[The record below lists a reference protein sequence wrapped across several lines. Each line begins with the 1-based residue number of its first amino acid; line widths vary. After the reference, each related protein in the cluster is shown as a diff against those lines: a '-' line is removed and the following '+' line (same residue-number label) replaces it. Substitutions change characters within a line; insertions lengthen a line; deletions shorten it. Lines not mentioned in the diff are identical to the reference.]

1 MMDTEKSRIWKR
13 ITEYAEASAPELV
26 TLRREFHCHPE
37 SGWME
42 FRTSGRIAEL
52 LQEYGCDEILTGE
65 QVCRADAR
73 MGVPEG
79 GGLTGVIGILHCGE
93 GPTTALRFDIDALPV
108 IECAAQEHLPVREG
122 FRSEQEGYMHAC
134 GHDGHIAV
142 GLGTAKFLCQIREQ
156 LRGTVKFIFQ
166 PAEEGVRGARAIV
179 ENGHL
184 EDVDFLLGAHM
195 YGGSEQHPCGI
206 CITAGHGLAT
216 TKLDADFHGK
226 ASHAAAAPE
235 QGNNAMLA
243 AATAVLNLQA
253 IPRHGQADT
262 RINVGKLIAG
272 SGRNIICDAA
282 HMELEVRG
290 KTSAANQYMQSYAE
304 RIIRCAAEM
313 HGCTVETHLMGTAL
327 SSSNSP
333 ELNDRLEQ
341 VCAEQLH
348 LPVWRDPEA
357 FSNVS
362 EDFSCMSEAVKAH
375 GGQAC
380 YFLNVSRCS
389 APLHNDRF
397 DFQEEALVNGVKAFC
412 GITAELLQ
420 SL

>member
-1 MMDTEKSRIWKR
+1 MDTEKSRIWQK
-13 ITEYAEASAPELV
+13 ITEYAEAEAPELSAI
-26 TLRREFHCHPE
+26 RREFHRYPE
-37 SGWME
+37 PGWME

-52 LQEYGCDEILTGE
+52 LQSYGCDEILTGG
-65 QVCRADAR
+65 QVCKAEAR

-79 GGLTGVIGILHCGE
+79 GGLTGVIGVLRCGE
-93 GPTTALRFDIDALPV
+93 GPTAALRFDIDALPV
-108 IECAAQEHLPVREG
+108 TECAAQEHLPAREG

-134 GHDGHIAV
+134 GHDGHITV
-142 GLGTAKFLCQIREQ
+142 GLGTAKTLCRIREQ
-156 LRGTVKFIFQ
+156 LHGTVKFIFQ
-166 PAEEGVRGARAIV
+166 PAEEGVRGARAVV

-184 EDVDFLLGAHM
+184 DDVDFLFGSHM

-206 CITAGHGLAT
+206 CVTAGHGLAT
-216 TKLDADFHGK
+216 TKLDVDFHGK
-226 ASHAAAAPE
+226 ASHVAAAPE

-272 SGRNIICDAA
+272 SGRNIICDSA

-290 KTSAANQYMQSYAE
+290 KTSEANQYMQAYAE
-304 RIIRCAAEM
+304 RIVKCAAEM
-313 HGCTVETHLMGTAL
+313 HGCTAETHLMGTAL
-327 SSSNSP
+327 SSSNFT
-333 ELNDRLEQ
+333 ELNALLEK
-341 VCAEQLH
+341 VCTEQLD
-348 LPVWRDPEA
+348 LPAWRDPEA

-362 EDFSCMSEAVKAH
+362 EDFSCMSEAVKSH

-397 DFQEEALVNGVKAFC
+397 DFQEKALVNGVKAFC
-412 GITAELLQ
+412 GVTAELLK
-420 SL
+420 SS

>member
-1 MMDTEKSRIWKR
+1 MDTEKSRIWQK
-13 ITEYAEASAPELV
+13 ITEYAEAEAPELSAI
-26 TLRREFHCHPE
+26 RREFHRYPE
-37 SGWME
+37 PGWME

-52 LQEYGCDEILTGE
+52 LKSYGCDEVFTGG
-65 QVCRADAR
+65 QVCKAEAR

-79 GGLTGVIGILHCGE
+79 GGLTGVIGVLRCGE
-93 GPTTALRFDIDALPV
+93 GPTVALRFDIDALPV
-108 IECAAQEHLPVREG
+108 TECTAQEHLPAMEG

-134 GHDGHIAV
+134 GHDGHITV
-142 GLGTAKFLCQIREQ
+142 GLGTAKTLCRIREQ
-156 LRGTVKFIFQ
+156 LHGTVKFIFQ
-166 PAEEGVRGARAIV
+166 PAEEGVRGARAVV

-184 EDVDFLLGAHM
+184 DDVDFLFGAHM

-206 CITAGHGLAT
+206 CVTAGHGLAT
-216 TKLDADFHGK
+216 TKLDVDFHGK
-226 ASHAAAAPE
+226 TSHAAAAPE

-272 SGRNIICDAA
+272 SGRNIICDSA

-290 KTSAANQYMQSYAE
+290 KTSEANQYMQAYAE
-304 RIIRCAAEM
+304 RIVKCAADM
-313 HGCTVETHLMGTAL
+313 HGCTAETHLMGTAL

-333 ELNDRLEQ
+333 ELNALLEK
-341 VCAEQLH
+341 VCIEQLD
-348 LPVWRDPEA
+348 LPTWRDPEA

-362 EDFSCMSEAVKAH
+362 EDFSCMSEAVKSH

-397 DFQEEALVNGVKAFC
+397 DFQEKALVNGAKAFC
-412 GITAELLQ
+412 GVTAELLK
-420 SL
+420 SS

>member
-1 MMDTEKSRIWKR
+1 MVTEKSCNWKS
-13 ITEYAEASAPELV
+13 ITEDAENLASELSE
-26 TLRREFHCHPE
+26 LRRDFHRYPE
-37 SGWME
+37 PGWME
-42 FRTSGRIAEL
+42 YRTSGRIAEL
-52 LQEYGCDEILTGE
+52 LKEYGFDEILTGT
-65 QVCRADAR
+65 QVCKAEAR

-79 GGLTGVIGILHCGE
+79 GGLTGVIGILHCGD
-93 GPTTALRFDIDALPV
+93 GPVAALRFDIDALPV
-108 IECAAQEHLPVREG
+108 MECALPEHLPAKEG
-122 FRSEQEGYMHAC
+122 FLSEKKGFMHAC
-134 GHDGHIAV
+134 GHDGHITV
-142 GLGTAKFLCQIREQ
+142 GLGTAKLLCRMREH
-156 LRGTVKFIFQ
+156 LHGTVKFIFQ

-184 EDVDFLLGAHM
+184 DDVDFLLGAHM

-235 QGNNAMLA
+235 QGENALLA
-243 AATAVLNLQA
+243 AATAVLNLHA

-262 RINVGKLIAG
+262 RINVGKLTAG
-272 SGRNIICDAA
+272 TGRNIIPESA
-282 HMELEVRG
+282 HLELEVRG
-290 KTSAANQYMQSYAE
+290 KTSEANQYMETYSM
-304 RIIRCAAEM
+304 RILEAAAQM
-313 HGCTVETHLMGTAL
+313 HGCTVETQLMGTAL

-341 VCAEQLH
+341 ICAEQLD
-348 LPVWRDPEA
+348 LVVWREAEA

-362 EDFSCMSEAVKAH
+362 EDFSCMSEHVKAH

-380 YFLNVSRCS
+380 YFLNVSKCK
-389 APLHNDRF
+389 APLHNNQF

-412 GITAELLQ
+412 GITADLL
-420 SL
+420 

>member
-1 MMDTEKSRIWKR
+1 
-13 ITEYAEASAPELV
+13 
-26 TLRREFHCHPE
+26 
-37 SGWME
+37 
-42 FRTSGRIAEL
+42 
-52 LQEYGCDEILTGE
+52 
-65 QVCRADAR
+65 
-73 MGVPEG
+73 
-79 GGLTGVIGILHCGE
+79 
-93 GPTTALRFDIDALPV
+93 
-108 IECAAQEHLPVREG
+108 
-122 FRSEQEGYMHAC
+122 MHAC
-134 GHDGHIAV
+134 GHDGHITV
-142 GLGTAKFLCQIREQ
+142 GLGTAKLLCSIREQ
-156 LRGTVKFIFQ
+156 LSGTIKFIFQ

-184 EDVDFLLGAHM
+184 DDVHYLFGAHM
-195 YGGSEQHPCGI
+195 YGGSEQHPSGI

-262 RINVGKLIAG
+262 RINVGKLTAG

-290 KTSAANQYMQSYAE
+290 KTSEANQYMQSYAE

-313 HGCTVETHLMGTAL
+313 HGCTVEKRLMGTAL

-333 ELNDRLEQ
+333 ELNDLLEW
-341 VCAEQLH
+341 VCTEQLN

-362 EDFSCMSEAVKAH
+362 EDFSCMSEAVKVH

-380 YFLNVSRCS
+380 YFLNVSKCS

-412 GITAELLQ
+412 GVTVKLLK
-420 SL
+420 SS